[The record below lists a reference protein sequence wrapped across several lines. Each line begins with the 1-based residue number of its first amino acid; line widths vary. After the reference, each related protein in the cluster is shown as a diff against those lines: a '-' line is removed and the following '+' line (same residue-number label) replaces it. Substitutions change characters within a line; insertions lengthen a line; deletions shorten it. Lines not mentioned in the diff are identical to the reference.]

1 MSVSPDEVRHIARL
15 ARLSFDEDEERKLAD
30 EMNKILSY
38 METLNELDTDAIPPM
53 SHVLDASNVYRADEA
68 QERITHDQA
77 LSNAPDHDGDF
88 FRVPK
93 VIE

>member
-1 MSVSPDEVRHIARL
+1 MSVSIDEVRHIARL
-15 ARLSFDEDEERKLAD
+15 ARLSFNENEERKLAE
-30 EMNKILSY
+30 EMSKILSY

-53 SHVLDASNVYRADEA
+53 AHVLDASNVYRVDEA
-68 QERITHDQA
+68 KARISHEEA
-77 LSNAPDHDGDF
+77 LSNAPDHDGEF